1 MKKKLIAV
9 AVTVIIVLCD
19 IAFENWEKEQLE
31 RCVNAG
37 YTKEYCS
44 VKLGG

>member
-1 MKKKLIAV
+1 MKKIKALVCIFI
-9 AVTVIIVLCD
+9 IIVVI
-19 IAFENWEKEQLE
+19 IAFENWQNEQLD